1 MTLPSFP
8 ETAPIYQRFDRLKG
22 KVDAVRGQHLAVTSE
37 ISRLDAETQTLDL
50 VIALF
55 RQLMDS
61 EISDSIKT
69 LDQLQTE
76 GLRAV
81 FHDQNNSVRSE
92 LEIKR
97 GKVGIQM
104 LTQRTYPNGDVVEGE
119 SDKAFGGAVSTVQS
133 VLLRIFVMLRRGL
146 RPLLL
151 MDETLAAIEGDYILH
166 MAQFLS
172 LLSKRFSFDIL
183 LVTHDPK
190 LVDSADHAY
199 RIQQTNGSAVFK
211 KVR

>member
-1 MTLPSFP
+1 MLS
-8 ETAPIYQRFDRLKG
+8 PIPDTQSLYQRFDRLKG
-22 KVDAVRGQHLAVTSE
+22 KAEAIQDQYERTEAEVN
-37 ISRLDAETQTLDL
+37 RLEAEAQTLDL

-61 EISDSIKT
+61 EISESIRT

-104 LTQRTYPNGDVVEGE
+104 LTQRSYSDGSMVEGE

-146 RPLLL
+146 RPVLL

-172 LLSKRFSFDIL
+172 LLAKRFSFDIL

-199 RIQQTNGSAVFK
+199 RIHQSNGSAVFK